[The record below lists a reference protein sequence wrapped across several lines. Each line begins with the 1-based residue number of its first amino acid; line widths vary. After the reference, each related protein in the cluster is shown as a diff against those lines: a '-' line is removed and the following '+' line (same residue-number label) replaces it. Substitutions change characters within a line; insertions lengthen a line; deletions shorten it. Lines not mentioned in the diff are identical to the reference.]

1 MATKFSMNARGYFA
15 ALATTFILSSVTS
28 GPACATES
36 QRLMPDSFEVAN
48 SNLLLIYGK
57 IDRVQASSGTIEILG
72 QTLQL
77 PLDVGQINESSVGQI
92 VAVYGFVSPD
102 GAYRVL
108 AFRKLATTEYVPGTT
123 RIVLTG
129 RLSMIDKTLAVARV
143 GSQVVHFSD
152 ALHTLN
158 LDELAIG
165 NVVSFR
171 GVQYSGD
178 VRFFA
183 DEGRVS
189 KVISAGQTGSGV
201 VAAGQTGSGARTFG
215 QTGSGTTSET

>member
-1 MATKFSMNARGYFA
+1 MTTVILERLCELKETVVATRFSMHTRGYFA

-28 GPACATES
+28 GPACAAES
-36 QRLMPDSFEVAN
+36 QRLMPNSFEVAD

-57 IDRVQASSGTIEILG
+57 IDRVQTSSGTIEILG

-77 PLDVGQINESSVGQI
+77 PREMGQVTESSVGQVI
-92 VAVYGFVSPD
+92 AIYGFVSPE
-102 GAYRVL
+102 GAYRVA
-108 AFRKLATTEYVPGTT
+108 AFRQLAAIEYVPGAT

-129 RLSMIDKTLAVARV
+129 RLSMIDKALAVAMI
-143 GSQVVHFSD
+143 GSQIVHFSD

-178 VRFFA
+178 ASVLQCR
-183 DEGRVS
+183 
-189 KVISAGQTGSGV
+189 
-201 VAAGQTGSGARTFG
+201 
-215 QTGSGTTSET
+215 